1 MEKLPSHFYRYRS
14 LAGDAAAKYVRST
27 LLDNQLYF
35 ANPSSFNDPFDCY
48 PSFDFDATESEIIS
62 FFAKIIRRN
71 FPLASEKRVLH
82 EAIAKLYD
90 PKTGPKSP
98 DYTKQVQEVHNHH
111 VAEKIGV
118 LCLSEIADDILMWSH
133 YADLHRGICL
143 QFNSNFNFFEN
154 AHQIN
159 YKLERPKINPFR
171 DHIEQVMESVLLT
184 KADHW
189 AYEKEWRLIRYADG
203 AGAYQFP
210 PEALTGVV
218 LGSRISESNEQK
230 LLACLADRASPIK
243 VMRSCISQT
252 TYSLDIS

>member
-1 MEKLPSHFYRYRS
+1 MENLPSHFYRYRS
-14 LAGDAAAKYVRST
+14 LTGDAAAEYVRLT
-27 LLDNQLYF
+27 LLDNQMYF

-48 PSFDFDATESEIIS
+48 PSFSFDATESEIIS
-62 FFAKIIRRN
+62 YFAKIIRRN
-71 FPLASEKRVLH
+71 SPLASEKRVLH
-82 EAIAKLYD
+82 EAIARLYD

-98 DYTKQVQEVHNHH
+98 DYLKQVHEAHDRH

-143 QFNSNFNFFEN
+143 QFNSNFSFFEN
-154 AHQIN
+154 AHRIN
-159 YKLERPKINPFR
+159 YKHERPKINPFR

-189 AYEKEWRLIRYADG
+189 AYEKEWRLIHYSDG
-203 AGAYQFP
+203 AGAYRFP
-210 PEALTGVV
+210 SEALTGIV

-230 LLACLADRASPIK
+230 VLEWLAARANPIK
-243 VMRSCISQT
+243 VMRSSTSQT
-252 TYSLDIS
+252 GYSLNIS